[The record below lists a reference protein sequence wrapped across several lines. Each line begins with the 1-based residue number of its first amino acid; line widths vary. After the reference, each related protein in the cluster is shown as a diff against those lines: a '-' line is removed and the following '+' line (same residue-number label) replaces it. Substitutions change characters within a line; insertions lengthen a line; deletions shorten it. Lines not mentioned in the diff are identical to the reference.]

1 MQIFSVTL
9 LFAFEFIVFLCLTL
23 INIHLHFTFYY
34 ICPFKSDDSK
44 SKKILLSK
52 PLVEVLVG
60 EKVIVVLD
68 CEF

>member
-1 MQIFSVTL
+1 MPL
-9 LFAFEFIVFLCLTL
+9 
-23 INIHLHFTFYY
+23 
-34 ICPFKSDDSK
+34 FKSDDSN